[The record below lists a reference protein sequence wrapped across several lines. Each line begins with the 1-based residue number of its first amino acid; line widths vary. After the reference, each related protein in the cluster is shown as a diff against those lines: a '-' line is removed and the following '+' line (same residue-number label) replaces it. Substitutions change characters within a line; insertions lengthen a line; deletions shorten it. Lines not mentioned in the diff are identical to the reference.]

1 MWYLTNNINPL
12 FQKVSV
18 YTITKGFE
26 NRDYKTVTFD
36 KPPSGELLAFLQAN
50 ATPL

>member
-1 MWYLTNNINPL
+1 MWYRTNNSNPYL
-12 FQKVSV
+12 QRVSV

-26 NRDYKTVTFD
+26 NSDYETVTFD
-36 KPPSGELLAFLQAN
+36 EPPTGELLVFLQAN